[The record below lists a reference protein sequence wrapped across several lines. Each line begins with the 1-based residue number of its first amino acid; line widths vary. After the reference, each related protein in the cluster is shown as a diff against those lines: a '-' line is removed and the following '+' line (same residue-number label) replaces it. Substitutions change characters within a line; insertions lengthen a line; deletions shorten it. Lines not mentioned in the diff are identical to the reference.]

1 LLVITDRPAAGP
13 AGAPRCVAIAT
24 LATVPRG
31 TGGAPTSVCPAAP
44 LAAEAAVAEQAAR
57 ARFGSALARDPA
69 LSLQPEAAAALQAGV
84 VDPRLVLVLADLA
97 GPRRLAVD
105 AFPVEPLEPPNALR
119 RHVLLGAV
127 DGLPAAGD
135 PQALI
140 RTWFAARQPPLVP
153 NSIEVQDEALLI
165 GFPAPTP
172 TGLIPG

>member
-1 LLVITDRPAAGP
+1 MVITDRPTAGSAA
-13 AGAPRCVAIAT
+13 APRCVAVAT
-24 LATVPRG
+24 LAAVPRG

-44 LAAEAAVAEQAAR
+44 LAADTAVAEQAAR
-57 ARFGSALARDPA
+57 ARFGTALARNPSV
-69 LSLQPEAAAALQAGV
+69 SLQPEAAAALQAGL

-97 GPRRLAVD
+97 SPRRLAVE
-105 AFPVEPLEPPNALR
+105 AFPVEPLEPPYALR

-140 RTWFAARQPPLVP
+140 RTWFAAQQPPFVP
-153 NSIEVQDEALLI
+153 HSIEVQDEALLI

-172 TGLIPG
+172 TGLIAG